1 MAHGLGGTV
10 ALPVLLPVTLLA
22 SPSLAGAYLLV
33 FGVGTVAAMALYSLA
48 AGLLF
53 RHAGARSPVVV
64 RLLGAATGC
73 GSMLLGGAWM
83 YGAIA

>member
-1 MAHGLGGTV
+1 M
-10 ALPVLLPVTLLA
+10 
-22 SPSLAGAYLLV
+22 